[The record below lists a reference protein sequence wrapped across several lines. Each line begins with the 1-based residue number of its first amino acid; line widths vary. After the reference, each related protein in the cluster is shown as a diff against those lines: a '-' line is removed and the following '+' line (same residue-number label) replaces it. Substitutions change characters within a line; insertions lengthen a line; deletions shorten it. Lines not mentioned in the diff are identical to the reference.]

1 LSKLNTTDLTKIIIV
16 DDEIELMGALCD
28 ALSARGYDAT
38 GFSSAAEA
46 LQVLQKQDFDVLLL
60 DLMMPEMD
68 GIEFLKKS
76 RTICPQIISIIMTGY
91 ATVPSA
97 IETMKLGAFDY
108 VLKPFKMDILLPVI
122 TRAMEMQRLK
132 NENLQLRESMA
143 IYDLAMT
150 VSHTLDLNIIL
161 NQLADAVVGHMGADE
176 VLIMLPA
183 NANNELYVAVSRG
196 QQAGDM
202 VGQLVAAP
210 PGLGQGLEG
219 NAFYSPFDF
228 EIKTAINI
236 PLFNGGKCV
245 GVLSVGS
252 KKLSSFPPG
261 QIKTLKILASTAA
274 SALDNARLFS
284 QLQKAEQQYRSIFE
298 NATEGIFRIS
308 CDGHYL
314 MVNPAMAHILGYDKP
329 EELLT
334 LTSDT
339 DYQDILNGKMRKNGY
354 EHQVNRRDGT
364 VIWVSENVRAVID
377 DTGNTLYYEGTIT
390 DITQRK
396 EAEYFEREI
405 SRLDRLNLVGELA
418 ASISH
423 EIRNPL
429 TTIRGFLQM
438 LKSKEDSSDK
448 GYYDLMIEELDR
460 ANTIISDYLGMAKDK
475 PLELRSCHLHEII
488 ASLYPMILADA
499 RYSDK
504 QVKLDLEDAPLV
516 YVDEKEIR
524 QLMLNLTRNGIEAM
538 SPGGT
543 LTIGTRS
550 ENDNA
555 LLFIRDEGPGFDQL
569 LLNNL
574 GTPFLTTKENGTGL
588 GLAVCYR
595 IAARHNANIKLDT
608 GPQGTTFWVTFP
620 RSVES
625 ITLF

>member
-236 PLFNGGKCV
+236 PLLNGGKCV

-252 KKLSSFPPG
+252 KKTFLFPSG
-261 QIKTLKILASTAA
+261 
-274 SALDNARLFS
+274 
-284 QLQKAEQQYRSIFE
+284 
-298 NATEGIFRIS
+298 
-308 CDGHYL
+308 
-314 MVNPAMAHILGYDKP
+314 
-329 EELLT
+329 
-334 LTSDT
+334 
-339 DYQDILNGKMRKNGY
+339 
-354 EHQVNRRDGT
+354 
-364 VIWVSENVRAVID
+364 
-377 DTGNTLYYEGTIT
+377 
-390 DITQRK
+390 
-396 EAEYFEREI
+396 
-405 SRLDRLNLVGELA
+405 
-418 ASISH
+418 
-423 EIRNPL
+423 
-429 TTIRGFLQM
+429 
-438 LKSKEDSSDK
+438 
-448 GYYDLMIEELDR
+448 
-460 ANTIISDYLGMAKDK
+460 
-475 PLELRSCHLHEII
+475 
-488 ASLYPMILADA
+488 AD
-499 RYSDK
+499 
-504 QVKLDLEDAPLV
+504 
-516 YVDEKEIR
+516 
-524 QLMLNLTRNGIEAM
+524 
-538 SPGGT
+538 
-543 LTIGTRS
+543 
-550 ENDNA
+550 
-555 LLFIRDEGPGFDQL
+555 
-569 LLNNL
+569 
-574 GTPFLTTKENGTGL
+574 
-588 GLAVCYR
+588 
-595 IAARHNANIKLDT
+595 
-608 GPQGTTFWVTFP
+608 
-620 RSVES
+620 
-625 ITLF
+625 